1 MPILVES
8 CFDALCN
15 HRKIRDDIL
24 SSLVF
29 SSISQ
34 LTRKLTF
41 RRGNQLVKQKSLA
54 HNFIVYC
61 VRILFTGLTPLLIFP
76 YASHMLGVTGIGQ
89 VSYAQSIATYFEQLA
104 VLGMNYYAVREGAK
118 CREDSRKFGKLVTE
132 LLLVN
137 TITTAISAS
146 IYIVAVCSVTQLQ
159 PYRVLLLLFSLE
171 VIAKGLGLDWFYNTV
186 EDYDYITKRTILFQ
200 IVDVAVLLLFVRTER
215 DVIAYAIVLFLP
227 FLLTSLTNLRN
238 MSNRVALF
246 GYGKYSLWKHFVG
259 SARVFVV
266 IVSTMVYT
274 LMDTTMLG
282 YMQGDYS
289 VGLYTSASKLAKM
302 CVQLITAMCAV
313 FLPRL
318 AVCRANE
325 ETEKFQDLS
334 TTAFNVILG
343 LAIPA
348 TVGMYMLSEPFIL
361 IFSGRDF
368 IEAVPAMKVLS
379 YDFIFSA
386 INGFLAWQVM
396 IPYNQEKSLLSATIL
411 GALLDFIL
419 NFMWIPH
426 YAEQGA
432 AWATLLAEAVIFI
445 LLVFKSQRYVPFE
458 RLTKVVWQYVV
469 ASVPIVGICWGAK
482 QIFNSVFAQVGVA
495 AVISVGVYAVI
506 LYLIKNEIIREYTKI
521 LLEKVKKS

>member
-1 MPILVES
+1 MKG
-8 CFDALCN
+8 N
-15 HRKIRDDIL
+15 
-24 SSLVF
+24 SLVKH
-29 SSISQ
+29 
-34 LTRKLTF
+34 R
-41 RRGNQLVKQKSLA
+41 SLA

-61 VRILFTGLTPLLIFP
+61 MRTLFTGLTPLLIFP
-76 YASHMLGVTGIGQ
+76 YASHILGVAGIGQ

-137 TITTAISAS
+137 TITTVISAS
-146 IYIVAVCSVTQLQ
+146 IYIMAVCSVTQLQ

-171 VIAKGLGLDWFYNTV
+171 VIAKGLGLDWFYNIV

-259 SARVFVV
+259 SARVFAVV
-266 IVSTMVYT
+266 VSTLVYT

-282 YMQGDYS
+282 YMLGDYP
-289 VGLYTSASKLAKM
+289 VGLYTAASKLAKM

-318 AVCRANE
+318 AVYRASG
-325 ETEKFQDLS
+325 ETEKFRDIS
-334 TTAFNVILG
+334 TAAFNVILG

-348 TVGMYMLSEPFIL
+348 TVGMYMLSKPFIL
-361 IFSGRDF
+361 IFSGSNF
-368 IEAVPAMKVLS
+368 IEAVPAMKILS
-379 YDFIFSA
+379 FDFIFA
-386 INGFLAWQVM
+386 AMNGFLAWQVM

-411 GALLDFIL
+411 GALLDFVL
-419 NFMWIPH
+419 NFLWIPH

-432 AWATLLAEAVIFI
+432 AWATLLAEAVIFV
-445 LLVFKSQRYVPFE
+445 LLVFKSRHYVPYE
-458 RLTKVVWQYVV
+458 RLTKVVWQYVI
-469 ASVPIVGICWGAK
+469 ASLPIVGICWWVK
-482 QIFNSVFAQVGVA
+482 KVFNSAFAQVGVA
-495 AVISVGVYAVI
+495 AVISVAVYVVF
-506 LYLIKNEIIREYTKI
+506 LYLIKNEFIREYAKL
-521 LLEKVKKS
+521 LLEKVIKRQRGV